1 MLNSEVLKCFSSCA
15 CSSTCTYCFQ
25 GPQISF
31 CSQKGKKKREKTMVQ
46 ISTFF
51 LPNKLLYHFLK
62 NRRYLLHTTVE
73 TNSFEITEIDYKGLT
88 FSNKYFSIRTS
99 QSLNLDYKKIKIFK
113 HLPFVSHYIDQ
124 IAVLY

>member
-15 CSSTCTYCFQ
+15 RSSTCTYCFQ

-31 CSQKGKKKREKTMVQ
+31 CSQKGKKKRENNG
-46 ISTFF
+46 SNLYFF

-73 TNSFEITEIDYKGLT
+73 TNSFEITEIYYKGLT